1 MCPQSSLSR
10 HGLLLGV
17 AALFAPACMPAPGP
31 SYPAHGT
38 LEIGADYRD
47 RAVNR
52 WVCDSAGS
60 VVLADTGKG
69 FVLHLESYDWV
80 MTGEDGGAV
89 VTFGGAVEYQASKS
103 KGGDLVIRRA
113 SSQGV
118 AEEKC
123 AVR

>member
-1 MCPQSSLSR
+1 LQ
-10 HGLLLGV
+10 
-17 AALFAPACMPAPGP
+17 
-31 SYPAHGT
+31 
-38 LEIGADYRD
+38 IGADYRD

-69 FVLHLESYDWV
+69 FVLHLENYDWV
-80 MTGEDGGAV
+80 LTGEDGGAV

-123 AVR
+123 AAR